1 MAKVEFS
8 AGIDLITGAVD
19 SNHDLISRQKH
30 LHAPDGTIT
39 KECDPEAY
47 YQRNKRD
54 YKHNPPKGAE
64 LAHLQHFGD
73 AAKRTTALMQ
83 AFRNPDQA
91 SEQERALVQQY
102 LGRFYKQ
109 LDGPADPQAPTKTDG
124 KQKRYYRF
132 DNFVRA
138 MIFQELKNDWQYIG
152 FISNSTISAKL
163 AAKIRLKFFG
173 IILVQLSMNELY

>member
-1 MAKVEFS
+1 MARIHYS
-8 AGIDLITGAVD
+8 PGIELTTGALDSDHELIT
-19 SNHDLISRQKH
+19 RQKH
-30 LHAPDGTIT
+30 LRDLKGAVS
-39 KECDPEAY
+39 KECAPEVY
-47 YQRNKRD
+47 LQKHKRNYD
-54 YKHNPPKGAE
+54 YTPPKGAE

-102 LGRFYKQ
+102 LNRFQ
-109 LDGPADPQAPTKTDG
+109 LQLKGPADPQAPTNTDG

-138 MIFQELKNDWQYIG
+138 MIFQELKND
-152 FISNSTISAKL
+152 
-163 AAKIRLKFFG
+163 
-173 IILVQLSMNELY
+173 